1 MIVVLAGL
9 AAGFVHVVA
18 GPDHLAAVAPL
29 SVAARESAWK
39 AGVRWGVGHSL
50 GVALVGALAL
60 ALREAL
66 PLETF
71 SGVAERLVG
80 VTLIG
85 LGLWGLARLVAA
97 RAKAAE
103 HRHGD
108 VVHSHL
114 PLSAHERR
122 AVHEHASPLRLAL
135 GVGTLHGLAGSSHLL
150 GVLPALALPTRLDA
164 GLYLGAFALGT
175 VAAMAACAWTF
186 GALGARKRELALGA
200 TSVAALGVGVLWLV
214 APLG

>member
-1 MIVVLAGL
+1 MIVVLAGF

-60 ALREAL
+60 VLREAL

-85 LGLWGLARLVAA
+85 LGLWGLARLFAA

-103 HRHGD
+103 HRHGE
-108 VVHSHL
+108 VLHSHL
-114 PLSAHERR
+114 DVSPHGP
-122 AVHEHASPLRLAL
+122 HEHASPLRLAL

-175 VAAMAACAWTF
+175 VAAMAACAWSF

-200 TSVAALGVGVLWLV
+200 TSFAALGVGVLWLV
-214 APLG
+214 TPLG